1 MRIIPIF
8 IYIMS
13 KYAALYLY
21 LYILFYTFARKEQY
35 MWQEMSNPAI
45 LAKIGRRLKD
55 IRIKQNMTQGEL
67 AERAGM
73 SILTVANIE
82 KGKPVSILLFL
93 CAIRELGLLE
103 NLELLVPET
112 KISPIELKRMQG
124 KKRYRVRHT
133 KDNNHE

>member
-1 MRIIPIF
+1 
-8 IYIMS
+8 
-13 KYAALYLY
+13 
-21 LYILFYTFARKEQY
+21 
-35 MWQEMSNPAI
+35 MWQEMSNPAV

-55 IRIKQNMTQGEL
+55 IRIKLNMTQGEL

-82 KGKPVSILLFL
+82 KGKPVSMLLFL

-103 NLELLVPET
+103 NLEQLVPET

-124 KKRYRVRHT
+124 KKRHRVRHT
-133 KDNNHE
+133 KDNSHE